1 MPAAPTRAAAYTRTR
16 ILARFIELLTQ
27 TDPGRVDRAYVEQRL
42 HLKGGDVRAFLQSL
56 RVLGL
61 TDTYGRTTDRARR
74 VRGPSQRAAA
84 LSEGLRDAYPELVAR
99 WARQGSMA
107 RDAVEEFFRVEY
119 GLSASTAGPASKL
132 FTDLM
137 RDYGDDTQASVGGE
151 SRQVGDAPA
160 QHPKNEPCPAGYSD
174 NPSAD
179 APEFAGFVEW
189 SDNSALQVTDNPS
202 LSPADSVSRDS
213 RQAMS
218 VQDRAGPRDDLAPT
232 HRHSPPP
239 DPHTHEN
246 QTERQTQSP
255 VERDRTE
262 SGVRSPGDGQEV
274 VTGAASDTDSGVR
287 GPAAPVDARRR
298 SADTLGEPGAGEHH
312 RPGRDGRT
320 ETGVGNTSGVGT
332 WVEIG
337 PSWSPPPGRVLAPN
351 SPGTPASDPDRRD
364 PEEAGA
370 ARRHGSR
377 REGSPEPEEAA
388 PDADREAGPGTTSVA
403 VRVAALEMLRDA
415 LEIRV
420 DAEWDERRIA
430 LVFDRLERLV
440 EKVLAASL

>member
-1 MPAAPTRAAAYTRTR
+1 MPAVPIRAAAYTRTR

-74 VRGPSQRAAA
+74 VRGPSLRAAA

-137 RDYGDDTQASVGGE
+137 RDYGDDARAPVGGDH
-151 SRQVGDAPA
+151 RQYPDTGLGPDQFSDTASADAPGSSDISPESDIA
-160 QHPKNEPCPAGYSD
+160 DSGASD
-174 NPSAD
+174 NPSR
-179 APEFAGFVEW
+179 
-189 SDNSALQVTDNPS
+189 S
-202 LSPADSVSRDS
+202 LSYGASHEPRQMVSG
-213 RQAMS
+213 QGG
-218 VQDRAGPRDDLAPT
+218 AGHLDELPPT
-232 HRHSPPP
+232 HRRPPTP
-239 DPHTHEN
+239 DPRIREN
-246 QTERQTQSP
+246 QPDQQAQRP

-262 SGVRSPGDGQEV
+262 SGVRSPGDGREV
-274 VTGAASDTDSGVR
+274 VAGAVSGTDSGVR
-287 GPAAPVDARRR
+287 GPAAPVDARRG
-298 SADTLGEPGAGEHH
+298 SANTLGEPGAGLHR
-312 RPGRDGRT
+312 RPGRDERT
-320 ETGVGNTSGVGT
+320 ESGVSDAAGVGT

-337 PSWSPPPGRVLAPN
+337 PSWSPPPGPVPPPD
-351 SPGTPASDPDRRD
+351 SQDTPASDPDRCD
-364 PEEAGA
+364 PEAGA
-370 ARRHGSR
+370 VGHPGSR
-377 REGSPEPEEAA
+377 REGGPEPAGVS
-388 PDADREAGPGTTSVA
+388 PDADREVGPGTSSVA

-415 LEIRV
+415 IEIRV
-420 DAEWDERRIA
+420 DAEWDERRIE